1 MFLTR
6 EGQGLNYLNF
16 SPVCNTELTEI
27 TDHCLNSTAE
37 IYFFIFFYLQSRCYC
52 SVEMCHE
59 DKEGCQIVPLHP
71 EARRM
76 GRFSENK

>member
-1 MFLTR
+1 MFLTL

-37 IYFFIFFYLQSRCYC
+37 IYFFIFFLSTIKMLLFC
-52 SVEMCHE
+52 
-59 DKEGCQIVPLHP
+59 GNVP
-71 EARRM
+71 
-76 GRFSENK
+76 